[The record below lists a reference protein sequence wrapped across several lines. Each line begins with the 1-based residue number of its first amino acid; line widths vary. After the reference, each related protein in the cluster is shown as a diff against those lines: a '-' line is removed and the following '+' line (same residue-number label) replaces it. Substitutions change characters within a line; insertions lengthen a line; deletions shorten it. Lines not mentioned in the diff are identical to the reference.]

1 MVAEFDFEG
10 PCMHKNT
17 ATSYG
22 SIARVLHWLTALI
35 ILCSIILGLIAKEAG
50 LRSID
55 SQILMFSLHKTLG
68 ICAIL
73 VASLRI
79 LWALS
84 QPHPVS
90 LHPERRLE
98 TFAAE
103 LTHWLLYISMIVVPL
118 AGWAEH
124 AATEGFAPILW
135 PFGQN
140 LPLIPKS
147 GHLAETLAAIHT
159 TFAWILIATIALH
172 VAGALKHQLI
182 DRDAVLGRMLSGQS
196 AGNAAQAI
204 GRKASALCAHAAPAV
219 LAAAIFVAGGAYA
232 LATRPEAVTP
242 GETPSL
248 AAVASQWQVSGG
260 AIDFTI
266 KQMGTPVQGNFADWT
281 AAIDFDESSG
291 SGQVTVTIN
300 LASLTVGT
308 VTDQAKGAAFFD
320 IANHPTATYH
330 ANIRPDAEQGA
341 GHFIAEGT
349 LALKGHEVA
358 LNLPFEMTIT
368 DGLAEMH
375 GKAQMDRR
383 DWTIGQG
390 YDDEASVAFGV
401 ELAVSVQAKR

>member
-1 MVAEFDFEG
+1 MR
-10 PCMHKNT
+10 KNT

-22 SIARVLHWLTALI
+22 SVARVLHWLTALI
-35 ILCSIILGLIAKEAG
+35 ILCSILLGLIAKEVG
-50 LRSID
+50 FRSVD

-68 ICAIL
+68 VCAIV

-84 QPHPVS
+84 QPHPVA

-103 LTHWLLYISMIVVPL
+103 LAHWLLYISMIMVPL

-135 PFGQN
+135 PFGQG
-140 LPLIPKS
+140 LPFIPKS

-182 DRDAVLGRMLSGQS
+182 DRDAVLARMLGGQS
-196 AGNAAQAI
+196 AGNAVQAI
-204 GRKASALCAHAAPAV
+204 GRKASALCGHAAPAV
-219 LAAAIFVAGGAYA
+219 LATAIFVAGGAYA
-232 LATRPEAVTP
+232 LATRPESPAGTAP
-242 GETPSL
+242 GTTPSL
-248 AAVASQWQVSGG
+248 AAVASQWQVGAG

-281 AAIDFDESSG
+281 AAIDFDEQSG

-320 IANHPTATYH
+320 VANHPTATYH
-330 ANIRPDAEQGA
+330 ANIRADAEKGT
-341 GHFIAEGT
+341 GHFIAEGV

-375 GKAQMDRR
+375 GRTVLDRR

-390 YDDEASVAFGV
+390 YDDEGSVAFGV